1 MNNSGL
7 LIQRAMNRASTGK
20 LISAYYLEI
29 EPLLERVERS
39 KTHYQTLGLERSAT
53 SEQIILAYHHTVKL
67 LHPSYYKVRAA
78 VPDDM
83 LARIDLIFGKVS
95 QAMFVLTTPHK
106 RLEYDESLR
115 RPARNSGR
123 LILGKLNDES
133 EIVAGVQAS
142 AVEQETV
149 KQVAAEQKAVE
160 QKAAEQRQVKPAA
173 QKTVDINVVP
183 IQRPVFTKLAS
194 EEKASNRRRSDRF
207 NLSVPVLVAGY
218 DGAGCKWQE
227 VTKTVD
233 VSRLGVAVKMRR
245 RVRHGAVLHV
255 TLPLPMKLRSHGFS
269 EPGYNMY
276 AIVRRVE
283 LSKDET
289 RIVGLEF
296 IGKSP
301 PAGYLYKPW
310 ATFRTQKWAGADR
323 RFEPR
328 EERAE
333 PVVVEFLI
341 ESMKSLGRT
350 VGVTENISRGGAR
363 VCIKSSPPEF
373 DLVKITNV
381 DRTFDSL
388 ALVRNHYVERDGH
401 DRLCLQFVNNKWPM

>member
-1 MNNSGL
+1 MTNSGL

-20 LISAYYLEI
+20 LINAYYLEI

-53 SEQIILAYHHTVKL
+53 NEQIILAYHHTVKL

-115 RPARNSGR
+115 RPARNSGK
-123 LILGKLNDES
+123 LIISKLNEES
-133 EIVAGVQAS
+133 EAVADTQAS

-149 KQVAAEQKAVE
+149 LQASAEPERV
-160 QKAAEQRQVKPAA
+160 RLAA
-173 QKTVDINVVP
+173 QKTVDINVLP

-194 EEKASNRRRSDRF
+194 EVKEKASNRRRCDRF
-207 NLSVPVLVAGY
+207 NLSVPVLMAGY
-218 DGAGCKWQE
+218 DGAGGKWQE
-227 VTKTVD
+227 VAKTVD
-233 VSRLGVAVKMRR
+233 VGRLGVAVKMRK

-269 EPGYNMY
+269 EHGYNMY

-283 LSKDET
+283 LPKDDT
-289 RIVGLEF
+289 RVVGLEF
-296 IGKSP
+296 IGKNP

-310 ATFRTQKWAGADR
+310 ATFRTQKWVGPDR

-328 EERAE
+328 EERSE
-333 PVVVEFLI
+333 PVVVEFLN

-350 VGVTENISRGGAR
+350 VAVTENVSRGGAR
-363 VCIKSSPPEF
+363 ICVKSSPPEF
-373 DLVKITNV
+373 DLVKITSV

-388 ALVRNHYVERDGH
+388 AFVRNHYVERDGY

>member
-1 MNNSGL
+1 MKNSGL
-7 LIQRAMNRASTGK
+7 LIQRAIKQVNTGK

-53 SEQIILAYHHTVKL
+53 NEQIILAYHHTVQL

-123 LILGKLNDES
+123 LVLGKLNDES
-133 EIVAGVQAS
+133 EPIAEAQAS
-142 AVEQETV
+142 AVEKE
-149 KQVAAEQKAVE
+149 AAEQVL
-160 QKAAEQRQVKPAA
+160 VKPAA
-173 QKTVDINVVP
+173 QKTVDINVTP

-194 EEKASNRRRSDRF
+194 EEKVENRRRCDRF
-207 NLSVPVLVAGY
+207 NLAVPVLMAGY
-218 DGAGCKWQE
+218 DGAGGKWQE
-227 VTKTVD
+227 VAKTID
-233 VSRLGVAVKMRR
+233 VSRLGVAVKMKRQ
-245 RVRHGAVLHV
+245 VRHGAVLHV

-283 LSKDET
+283 LPKDDI
-289 RIVGLEF
+289 RVVGLEF
-296 IGKSP
+296 IGKNP
-301 PAGYLYKPW
+301 PAGYLYKPS
-310 ATFRTQKWAGADR
+310 ATFRTQRWVGPDR
-323 RFEPR
+323 RLEPR

-333 PVVVEFLI
+333 PVVVEFLDD
-341 ESMKSLGRT
+341 SMKSLGRT
-350 VGVTENISRGGAR
+350 VAVTENISKGGAR
-363 VCIKSSPPEF
+363 ICIKASLPEF
-373 DLVKITNV
+373 DLVKITSV
-381 DRTFDSL
+381 DRAFDSI
-388 ALVRNHYVERDGH
+388 ALVRNHYVERDGF
-401 DRLCLQFVNNKWPM
+401 DRLCVQFVNNKWPM

>member
-1 MNNSGL
+1 MNSSGL
-7 LIQRAMNRASTGK
+7 LIKRAMNRVSTGK

-53 SEQIILAYHHTVKL
+53 NEQIILAYHHTVKL
-67 LHPSYYKVRAA
+67 LHPAYYKVRAA

-123 LILGKLNDES
+123 LVLGKFNDES
-133 EIVAGVQAS
+133 ESTATTETRTTEAS
-142 AVEQETV
+142 AVEKE
-149 KQVAAEQKAVE
+149 AAEQD
-160 QKAAEQRQVKPAA
+160 RGKPVD
-173 QKTVDINVVP
+173 QQTVDINVVP
-183 IQRPVFTKLAS
+183 IQRAVFTKLAS
-194 EEKASNRRRSDRF
+194 AEKTGNRRRCDRY
-207 NLSVPVLVAGY
+207 NLSVPVLIAGY
-218 DGAGCKWQE
+218 DGAGGKWQE
-227 VTKTVD
+227 VAKTID
-233 VSRLGVAVKMRR
+233 VSRLGVAVKLRKQ
-245 RVRHGAVLHV
+245 VRHGAVLHV

-269 EPGYNMY
+269 DPGYNMY

-283 LSKDET
+283 LPKDET

-296 IGKSP
+296 IGKNP

-310 ATFRTQKWAGADR
+310 ATFRTQKWAGQDR
-323 RFEPR
+323 RMEPR
-328 EERAE
+328 ENRAE
-333 PVVVEFLI
+333 PVVVEFLN
-341 ESMKSLGRT
+341 ESMKSLGRS
-350 VGVTENISRGGAR
+350 VAVTENISRGGAR
-363 VCIKSSPPEF
+363 ICIKSSPPKF
-373 DLVKITNV
+373 DLVKITSV

-388 ALVRNHYVERDGH
+388 ALVRNHYVEHDGY
-401 DRLCLQFVNNKWPM
+401 DRLCVQFVNNKWPM

>member
-1 MNNSGL
+1 
-7 LIQRAMNRASTGK
+7 MNRASTGK
-20 LISAYYLEI
+20 LINAYYLEI

-53 SEQIILAYHHTVKL
+53 NEQIILAYHHTVKL

-123 LILGKLNDES
+123 LVIGKIDDVS
-133 EIVAGVQAS
+133 EPVADAQAS
-142 AVEQETV
+142 AVEKEAV
-149 KQVAAEQKAVE
+149 KQEA
-160 QKAAEQRQVKPAA
+160 AA
-173 QKTVDINVVP
+173 QVLVEPSAQRIVDININP
-183 IQRPVFTKLAS
+183 IQRPIFTRPAGG
-194 EEKASNRRRSDRF
+194 EKTDNRRRCDRF

-218 DGAGCKWQE
+218 DGAGGKWQE
-227 VTKTVD
+227 VGKTID
-233 VSRLGVAVKMRR
+233 VSRLGVAVKMRK

-283 LSKDET
+283 LPKEET
-289 RIVGLEF
+289 RVVGLEF
-296 IGKSP
+296 IGKNP

-310 ATFRTQKWAGADR
+310 ATFRTQKWAGPNR

-333 PVVVEFLI
+333 PVLVEFLN

-350 VGVTENISRGGAR
+350 VAVTENVSRGGAR
-363 VCIKSSPPEF
+363 ICVKSSPPEY
-373 DLVKITNV
+373 DLIKITNL

-401 DRLCLQFVNNKWPM
+401 DRLCVQFVNNKWPM

>member
-1 MNNSGL
+1 MANSGL

-53 SEQIILAYHHTVKL
+53 NEQIILAYHHTVKL

-115 RPARNSGR
+115 RPSRNSGR
-123 LILGKLNDES
+123 LVIGKLDDEI
-133 EIVAGVQAS
+133 EPVRETEAS
-142 AVEQETV
+142 VVEKE
-149 KQVAAEQKAVE
+149 AAEQE
-160 QKAAEQRQVKPAA
+160 QVKPVA
-173 QKTVDINVVP
+173 QRTLDINVVP

-194 EEKASNRRRSDRF
+194 EDKVDNRRRCDRF
-207 NLSVPVLVAGY
+207 KLSVPVLMAGY
-218 DGAGCKWQE
+218 DGAGGKWQE
-227 VTKTVD
+227 VAKTLD
-233 VSRLGVAVKMRR
+233 VSRLGVAVKMRK
-245 RVRHGAVLHV
+245 RVCHGAVLHV

-269 EPGYNMY
+269 EQGYNMY

-283 LSKDET
+283 LPKDEI
-289 RIVGLEF
+289 RVVGLEF
-296 IGKSP
+296 IGKNP

-310 ATFRTQKWAGADR
+310 ATFRTQKWPGVDR
-323 RFEPR
+323 RTDPR

-333 PVVVEFLI
+333 PVVVEFLND
-341 ESMKSLGRT
+341 SLKSLGRT
-350 VGVTENISRGGAR
+350 VAVTENVSRGGAR
-363 VCIKSSPPEF
+363 ICVKSSPPEF
-373 DLVKITNV
+373 DLVKITKI

-388 ALVRNHYVERDGH
+388 ALVRNHYVERDGF
-401 DRLCLQFVNNKWPM
+401 DRLCLQFVNNEWPM

>member
-1 MNNSGL
+1 
-7 LIQRAMNRASTGK
+7 MNRVNTGK

-53 SEQIILAYHHTVKL
+53 NEQIILAYHHTVKL

-115 RPARNSGR
+115 RPALSPGR
-123 LILGKLNDES
+123 LVLTKPDGES
-133 EIVAGVQAS
+133 ETA
-142 AVEQETV
+142 
-149 KQVAAEQKAVE
+149 AAEEHCASTETQAEQQQVQPAAQKAVE
-160 QKAAEQRQVKPAA
+160 
-173 QKTVDINVVP
+173 INVIP
-183 IQRPVFTKLAS
+183 FQRPVFTKLATD
-194 EEKASNRRRSDRF
+194 EKVGNRRRCDRF
-207 NLSVPVLVAGY
+207 NLTVPVLTAGY
-218 DGAGCKWQE
+218 DGTGGKWQE
-227 VTKTVD
+227 VAKTVD
-233 VSRLGVAVKMRR
+233 VSRIGVAVKMRK

-255 TLPLPMKLRSHGFS
+255 TLPLPLKLRSHGFS

-283 LSKDET
+283 LPKDEM

-296 IGKSP
+296 IGKNP

-310 ATFRTQKWAGADR
+310 ALFRTQKWAGPDR
-323 RFEPR
+323 RMEPR
-328 EERAE
+328 EGREE
-333 PVVVEFLI
+333 SVVVEFLN
-341 ESMKSLGRT
+341 ESMKPLGRT
-350 VGVTENISRGGAR
+350 VAVTENISRGGAR
-363 VCIKSSPPEF
+363 IRVKSSPPEF
-373 DLVKITNV
+373 DLVKVTNA

-388 ALVRNHYVERDGH
+388 ALVRNHYVDRDGH
-401 DRLCLQFVNNKWPM
+401 ERLCVQFINNKWPM

>member
-20 LISAYYLEI
+20 LINAYYLEI

-53 SEQIILAYHHTVKL
+53 NEQIILAYHHTVKL

-133 EIVAGVQAS
+133 EIVADTQAS
-142 AVEQETV
+142 AAEQESAE
-149 KQVAAEQKAVE
+149 QEAAEQK
-160 QKAAEQRQVKPAA
+160 QVKPAA

-183 IQRPVFTKLAS
+183 IQRAVFTKLAS
-194 EEKASNRRRSDRF
+194 DEKASNRRRCDRF
-207 NLSVPVLVAGY
+207 NLSVPVLMAGY
-218 DGAGCKWQE
+218 DGAGGKWQE
-227 VTKTVD
+227 VAKTID
-233 VSRLGVAVKMRR
+233 VSRLGVAVKMRK

-283 LSKDET
+283 LPKDET
-289 RIVGLEF
+289 RVVGLEF
-296 IGKSP
+296 IGKNP

-310 ATFRTQKWAGADR
+310 ATFRTQKWVGADR

-328 EERAE
+328 EKRAE
-333 PVVVEFLI
+333 PVVVEFLN

-363 VCIKSSPPEF
+363 ICVKSSPPEF

-388 ALVRNHYVERDGH
+388 ALVRNHYVERDGY
-401 DRLCLQFVNNKWPM
+401 DRLCVQFVNNKWPM